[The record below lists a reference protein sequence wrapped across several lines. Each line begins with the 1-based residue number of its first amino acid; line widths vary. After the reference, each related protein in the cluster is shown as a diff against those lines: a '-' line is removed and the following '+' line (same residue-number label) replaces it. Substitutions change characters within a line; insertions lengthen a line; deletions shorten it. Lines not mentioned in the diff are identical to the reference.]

1 MTIAI
6 IDDNEVNL
14 ALYQRVVAEM
24 SGCAAKTFT
33 SSKAALG
40 WLATNAVDLVV
51 VDYRMPEPDGLEM
64 IRRLRSM
71 NGFRDVPIVMLTGT
85 KERETRLA
93 ALDLGA
99 NDFLTKPVDKVEFQ
113 VRARNLLALHQSRR
127 QLADRAA
134 WLAEEVRKA
143 TEQIRARE
151 RETIHRLSRL
161 AEYRDD
167 ETASHTVRMANFC
180 AVVAKHLG
188 FSEQEQERVLLA
200 SPMHD
205 IGKVGIP
212 DDILL
217 KPGKLTPEEWEV
229 MKRHAEIGATILEGS
244 PSDILREAATIAIS
258 HHEKYDGTGYPKGL
272 KGEQIPIEGRIC
284 AISDVFDA
292 LTTKR
297 PYKPAWPVDR
307 ALRTIDEGNGA
318 HFDPMVVRA
327 FKQGL
332 DEILELKVRYAD
344 ERANADRGR

>member
-6 IDDNEVNL
+6 VDDNEVNL

-24 SGCAAKTFT
+24 HGCTAKTFV
-33 SSKAALG
+33 SSKAALD
-40 WLATNAVDLVV
+40 WLVSNAVDLVV
-51 VDYRMPEPDGLEM
+51 TDYRMPEPDGLEM
-64 IRRLRSM
+64 IRRIRSM
-71 NGFRDVPIVMLTGT
+71 NGHRDVPIVMLTGV

-113 VRARNLLALHQSRR
+113 VRARNLLALRQSKRH
-127 QLADRAA
+127 LADRAA

-143 TEQIRARE
+143 TEQVRARE
-151 RETIHRLSRL
+151 RETIHRLARL

-167 ETASHTVRMANFC
+167 ETASHTVRMGNFC

-188 FSEQEQERVLLA
+188 FSEQEQERILLA

-212 DDILL
+212 DEILL

-229 MKRHAEIGATILEGS
+229 MKRHAEIGARILEDS
-244 PSDILREAATIAIS
+244 PSEILREAATIAIS

-272 KGEQIPIEGRIC
+272 KGDQIPIAGRIC

-292 LTTKR
+292 LTSKR
-297 PYKPAWPVDR
+297 PYKPAWPLDR
-307 ALRTIDEGNGA
+307 ALRIIDEGNGA

-332 DEILELKVRYAD
+332 DEILDLKARYAS
-344 ERANADRGR
+344 

>member
-1 MTIAI
+1 MMTIAI

-24 SGCAAKTFT
+24 QGCAAKTFT
-33 SSKAALG
+33 SSKAALD
-40 WLATNAVDLVV
+40 WLASNAVDLVV
-51 VDYRMPEPDGLEM
+51 TDYRMPEPDGLEM
-64 IRRLRSM
+64 IRRIRSM
-71 NGFRDVPIVMLTGT
+71 NGHRDVPIVMLTGV

-113 VRARNLLALHQSRR
+113 VRARNLLALRQSRR
-127 QLADRAA
+127 HLADRAA

-143 TEQIRARE
+143 TEQVRARE
-151 RETIHRLSRL
+151 LETIHRLVRL

-167 ETASHTVRMANFC
+167 ETASHTIRMANFC
-180 AVVAKHLG
+180 AVVSKNLG
-188 FSEQEQERVLLA
+188 FSEQEQERILLA

-212 DDILL
+212 DEILL

-229 MKRHAEIGATILEGS
+229 MKQHAEIGAKILEDS
-244 PSDILREAATIAIS
+244 PSDILREAAAIAIS

-272 KGEQIPIEGRIC
+272 KGDQIPIAWRIC

-292 LTTKR
+292 LTSKR
-297 PYKPAWPVDR
+297 PYKPAWPLDR

-318 HFDPMVVRA
+318 HFDPMVVKA

-332 DEILELKVRYAD
+332 DEILDLKARYA
-344 ERANADRGR
+344 G